1 MFTLDADEQRPLAS
15 PPVSVP
21 AATLREITKLSSGE
35 WVALLTGFSSLDL
48 IHPYSLLLR
57 SRRPLSISYQV
68 SVYSLTDNSYAS
80 GWIRHREGKPL
91 EWIFHQYGVRTLLQ
105 NNNLKNKF
113 SNSNTDIGEV
123 TVKGPNPM
131 PEDDCVD
138 YCVRYTQMY
147 SPLACCI
154 QIPSPTG
161 STSNAATHIV
171 PHFSINYK

>member
-57 SRRPLSISYQV
+57 SGRPLSISYQV

-91 EWIFHQYGVRTLLQ
+91 EAETTTRR
-105 NNNLKNKF
+105 
-113 SNSNTDIGEV
+113 NSNHRSATFMSQLYRNLQKKSVYRYIIEYDGNCDQSSEGYS
-123 TVKGPNPM
+123 TGLLKH
-131 PEDDCVD
+131 CVQILIT
-138 YCVRYTQMY
+138 RTK
-147 SPLACCI
+147 SPDV
-154 QIPSPTG
+154 SD
-161 STSNAATHIV
+161 
-171 PHFSINYK
+171 

>member
-1 MFTLDADEQRPLAS
+1 ML
-15 PPVSVP
+15 
-21 AATLREITKLSSGE
+21 
-35 WVALLTGFSSLDL
+35 
-48 IHPYSLLLR
+48 
-57 SRRPLSISYQV
+57 QV
-68 SVYSLTDNSYAS
+68 GSDTEKENHWK
-80 GWIRHREGKPL
+80 WIY
-91 EWIFHQYGVRTLLQ
+91 HQYGVGTLLQ

-123 TVKGPNPM
+123 TVKGPNPL